1 VAPSGSDGK
10 GKLADLLS
18 GVRIVDLTRMLAGP
32 YGSMLLAD
40 LGAEVIKIEDPQGG
54 DPTRRIGP
62 PFVQGESG
70 YFMGVNRNKRSV
82 ALDLRRAEGRQVLYD
97 LVKVS
102 DVVFNNFRPG
112 TMERLCC
119 SHETLSQI
127 NPRIIYCSLTGFG
140 ETGPCRDR
148 PAFDVAIQ
156 AVSGA
161 MSITGEPGRPP
172 VRMGVPM
179 GDLSGSLFCAFA
191 ISAALYARDKTGNGR
206 YLDVS
211 LMDCMVSLLTY
222 VGQYHLID
230 GKVPGPIGS
239 AHQSVVPYRAFA
251 TKDIYIVVAVFV
263 DKFWRAFC
271 EVLGIDELAEDPRFV
286 DNDQRREHREELDD
300 ILERIFVT
308 KSGDAWVKLLSEAG
322 VPCSPINTLDRV
334 FSEPPVAARDM
345 LVQTE
350 HPRAGRIRSIGNPVK
365 MEPPGE
371 QRSAPAPL
379 LGQHTDEVLRE
390 VLKYTP
396 KRILELRNEG
406 VIA

>member
-1 VAPSGSDGK
+1 M
-10 GKLADLLS
+10 LS
-18 GVRIVDLTRMLAGP
+18 GVRIVDLTQMLAGP

-70 YFMGVNRNKRSV
+70 YFMSVNRNKRSV
-82 ALDLRRAEGRQVLYD
+82 ALDLRGEEGRRVLYD

-112 TMERLCC
+112 TMERLGC
-119 SHETLSQI
+119 SHETLREI

-140 ETGPCRDR
+140 ETGPYRDR
-148 PAFDVAIQ
+148 PAFDLAIQ

-179 GDLSGSLFCAFA
+179 GDLGGSLFCAFA
-191 ISAALYARDKTGNGR
+191 ISAALYARDKTGQGQ
-206 YLDVS
+206 YLDVG

-230 GKVPGPIGS
+230 GRVPGPIGS
-239 AHQSVVPYRAFA
+239 AHQSVVPYQAFA
-251 TKDIYIVVAVFV
+251 TEDIYIVVAVFV
-263 DKFWRAFC
+263 EKFWHAFC

-286 DNDQRREHREELDD
+286 DNDQRRDHREELTP
-300 ILERIFVT
+300 ILERIFLT
-308 KSGDAWVKLLSEAG
+308 RSGNEWVKLLSEAG

-334 FSEPPVAARDM
+334 FSETQVAARDM
-345 LVQTE
+345 LAETD

-365 MEPPGE
+365 TSPSME
-371 QRSAPAPL
+371 QSSAPAPL
-379 LGQHTDEVLRE
+379 LGQHTGEVLRDI
-390 VLKYTP
+390 LKYAP
-396 KRILELRNEG
+396 QHVLRLREEG
-406 VIA
+406 VIL

>member
-1 VAPSGSDGK
+1 M
-10 GKLADLLS
+10 LIHLLS

-32 YGSMLLAD
+32 YASMLLAD
-40 LGAEVIKIEDPQGG
+40 LGAEVIKIEDTRGG
-54 DPTRRIGP
+54 DPTRKIGP

-82 ALDLRRAEGRQVLYD
+82 ALDLRTEEGRRVLYD
-97 LVKVS
+97 LVRVS

-112 TMERLCC
+112 TMERLGC
-119 SHETLSQI
+119 SHETLSEI

-140 ETGPCRDR
+140 ETGPFRDR
-148 PAFDVAIQ
+148 PAFDLAIQ

-179 GDLSGSLFCAFA
+179 GDLGGSLFCAFA
-191 ISAALYARDKTGNGR
+191 ISAALYARDKTGQGQ
-206 YLDVS
+206 YLDVG
-211 LMDCMVSLLTY
+211 LMDCMISLLTY

-263 DKFWRAFC
+263 DKFWCAFC
-271 EVLGIDELAEDPRFV
+271 KVLGIDELADDPRFA
-286 DNDQRREHREELDD
+286 DNGQRREHREELDD

-308 KSGDAWVKLLSEAG
+308 KSGDEWVKLLSDAG

-334 FSEPPVAARDM
+334 FSEPQVATRDM
-345 LVQTE
+345 LVETE

-365 MEPPGE
+365 TTASAER
-371 QRSAPAPL
+371 RSAAAPL

-390 VLKYTP
+390 VLKYAP
-396 KRILELRNEG
+396 KRILELRKEG
-406 VIA
+406 VIV